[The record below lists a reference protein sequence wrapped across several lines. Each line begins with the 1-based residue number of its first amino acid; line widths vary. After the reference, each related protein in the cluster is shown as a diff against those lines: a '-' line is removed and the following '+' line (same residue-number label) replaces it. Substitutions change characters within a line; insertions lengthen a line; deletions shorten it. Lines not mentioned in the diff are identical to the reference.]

1 MNYRDWLE
9 QQADRRLDEAS
20 FAAAARGQE
29 MQAKAGRQARTAF
42 LHAAA
47 KFDSAPSAIAREI
60 IEANPNLGA
69 DIMTLQGRG
78 VDPIEGDLPDF
89 NESIDSFAGKVL
101 LQYLARRNTYSSTFG
116 APSLA
121 AETECMRRAI
131 LAVLTP

>member
-1 MNYRDWLE
+1 MRDWLE
-9 QQADRRLDEAS
+9 QQQAAFTRLAS
-20 FAAAARGQE
+20 HGVEELRPQHRSAAAA
-29 MQAKAGRQARTAF
+29 MQRA
-42 LHAAA
+42 LA
-47 KFDSAPSAIAREI
+47 KFDSSPTAIAREI

-69 DIMTLQGRG
+69 DLSTLVERR
-78 VDPIEGDLPDF
+78 VDHVDKVEDNFDDA
-89 NESIDSFAGKVL
+89 IDSFAGKVL